1 MKNNKILLQTVQRL
15 GKKELL
21 RYASNIGMDPDENQS
36 VSDLR
41 QAYADYILSNPKEIL
56 IRLPKGDL
64 DIIERARKAK
74 SPTDSYVLDLHLV
87 PIMVQYGLA
96 DAEDPYEDAVGI
108 DIPKDL
114 CDALFPHIQWALDDH
129 HNKLRMSVE
138 IRFRLNSSK
147 SRLSSSKSH
156 VNIA

>member
-1 MKNNKILLQTVQRL
+1 MKNNKTLLQTVQRL

-21 RYASNIGMDPDENQS
+21 RYASNIGLNPDENQS

-64 DIIERARKAK
+64 DAIERARKAK
-74 SPTDSYVLDLHLV
+74 PPTDSYVLDLHLV

-96 DAEDPYEDAVGI
+96 DAEA
-108 DIPKDL
+108 
-114 CDALFPHIQWALDDH
+114 AL
-129 HNKLRMSVE
+129 R
-138 IRFRLNSSK
+138 
-147 SRLSSSKSH
+147 
-156 VNIA
+156 